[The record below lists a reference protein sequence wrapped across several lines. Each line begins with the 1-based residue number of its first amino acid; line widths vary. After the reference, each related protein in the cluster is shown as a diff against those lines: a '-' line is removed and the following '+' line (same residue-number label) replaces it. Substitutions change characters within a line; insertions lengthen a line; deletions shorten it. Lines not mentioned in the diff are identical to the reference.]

1 MKFNELVNYLSEAK
15 LNEAKESEV
24 EFPEDV
30 LETFKKLGL
39 AVRGDGIAW
48 KSFSAKGKVARTLAI
63 TPKDSGEC
71 DVAIYDNK
79 ISPDDVLEISEDV
92 KYKDLVANLPKLFE
106 VIEKVIVADG
116 EFAAVWAK
124 L

>member
-15 LNEAKESEV
+15 SNVSKDVEG

-30 LETFKKLGL
+30 LEAFKKFGL
-39 AVRGDGIAW
+39 TVRNGVAS
-48 KSFSAKGKVARTLAI
+48 KSFFAKGKVARTLAV
-63 TPKDSGEC
+63 TPKESGEC

-79 ISPDDVLEISEDV
+79 ISPDDVLEVSEDV
-92 KYKDLVANLPKLFE
+92 KYKNLVANLPKLVE
-106 VIEKVIVADG
+106 VIEKVIVADN
-116 EFAAVWAK
+116 EFDVVWAK